1 MYRSGEAESYLAHI
15 KKQKWYD
22 SGYVPTPKP
31 KDWQPELTFGEDHI
45 YAGKDRCQAWSR
57 RTGKQCQRSPIRGR
71 KNCKSHNG
79 ASVRGI
85 QHANYTTGRYTKSV
99 AGSPDVAEAYDIALK
114 QKGLLNLSPNIAMTD
129 ARLSLLYEET
139 VHLNDEI
146 VELASKVYEAWL
158 ELKPL
163 IPATNPSLIEKKVVF
178 NANFEILF
186 KAMLDKKAFE
196 KREDT
201 LTERRRKLTE
211 TESKRQKDMAE
222 VILKAEAIGIFAQMG
237 TNFRDLILEV
247 VEDKQQQTKVIKGF
261 SEIIDTNI
269 VNFFNTSEDKEG

>member
-1 MYRSGEAESYLAHI
+1 MSQANERYFEHI
-15 KKQKWYD
+15 RKQPWYD
-22 SGYVPTPKP
+22 PNFKRIPKP
-31 KDWQPELTFGEDHI
+31 EGWEPELTFGEGHRHE
-45 YAGKDRCQAWSR
+45 GLSRCQQWTSK
-57 RTGKQCQRSPIRGR
+57 GKQCGKLPM
-71 KNCKSHNG
+71 KNEVKCQSHCGNKT
-79 ASVRGI
+79 RGI
-85 QHANYTTGRYTKSV
+85 QHGNYTTGRHIKSV
-99 AGSPDVAEAYDIALK
+99 AGNPDLAQAYDIALK
-114 QKGLLNLSPNIAMTD
+114 QKGLLNLSPNIALTD
-129 ARLSLLYEET
+129 ARLDLLYQ
-139 VHLNDEI
+139 DDIYFSAEI

-163 IPATNPSLIEKKVVF
+163 ISATNPSLIEKKTVF

-186 KAMLDKKAFE
+186 KAMLDKRAFE

-269 VNFFNTSEDKEG
+269 VNFFNTDEDKE